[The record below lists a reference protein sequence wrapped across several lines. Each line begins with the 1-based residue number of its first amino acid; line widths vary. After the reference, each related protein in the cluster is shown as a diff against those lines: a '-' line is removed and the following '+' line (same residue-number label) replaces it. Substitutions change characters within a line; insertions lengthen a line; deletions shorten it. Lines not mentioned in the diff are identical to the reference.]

1 MIILILLALIVVAA
15 TVFVLWILSLKVQ
28 YTTNN
33 GGEIAAKVLKSHNV
47 KFIFTLIGGHIAPI
61 LVESEKLGT
70 YHTFLNN
77 IILLIIFKIKNRNKN
92 S

>member
-1 MIILILLALIVVAA
+1 MIILIFLIPLSLIVILV
-15 TVFVLWILSLKVQ
+15 TVFILWLLSLKVQ
-28 YTTNN
+28 NTTNN

-70 YHTFLNN
+70 LFLN
-77 IILLIIFKIKNRNKN
+77 KI
-92 S
+92 